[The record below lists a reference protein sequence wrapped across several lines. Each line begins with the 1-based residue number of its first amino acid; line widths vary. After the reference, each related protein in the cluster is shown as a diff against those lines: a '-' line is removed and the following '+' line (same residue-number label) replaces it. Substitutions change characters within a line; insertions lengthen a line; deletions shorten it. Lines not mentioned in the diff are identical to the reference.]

1 MVRVQFVLDSWK
13 TIRKDVAGAVREF
26 PAAAF
31 DEKPIE
37 GVDSFGV
44 IARHIL
50 NAGNAFPGI
59 LMTGIESL
67 QTPDFRDKMKPHMYD
82 LAEDASPEQLAE
94 ALEKS
99 IEDRTAQLAARPDEF
114 FTQEITR
121 FDGMRL
127 TRLEMIQFIKE
138 HELTHRSQLFMLMRL
153 KGMVPPTT
161 KRRVAAVKAQEAAAK
176 A

>member
-1 MVRVQFVLDSWK
+1 MRLMVRNQYVLDTWK
-13 TIRKDVAGAVREF
+13 TVRKDVAGAVREF
-26 PAAAF
+26 PAEAF

-50 NAGNAFPGI
+50 NAGHAFPGL
-59 LMTGIESL
+59 LMTGIENL
-67 QTPDFRDKMKPHMYD
+67 QTPDFRDKMKPHMHT
-82 LAEDASPEQLAE
+82 LPEGATPEQLAA
-94 ALEKS
+94 ALEESVETRCAELCK
-99 IEDRTAQLAARPDEF
+99 QPDEF
-114 FTQEITR
+114 FSHEITR
-121 FDGMRL
+121 FDGTRL
-127 TRLEMIQFIKE
+127 TRLEMLQFVKE

-161 KRRVAAVKAQEAAAK
+161 KRRMAAAK

>member
-1 MVRVQFVLDSWK
+1 MNFMVRVQFVLDSWK
-13 TIRKDVAGAVREF
+13 TIRKDVVGAVREF
-26 PAAAF
+26 PADAF

-44 IARHIL
+44 IAGHIL
-50 NAGNAFPGI
+50 NAGHAFPGI
-59 LMTGIESL
+59 LMTGTDSL
-67 QTPDFRDKMKPHMYD
+67 QTPDFRERMKPHMYN
-82 LAEDASPEQLAE
+82 LAEGSTP
-94 ALEKS
+94 
-99 IEDRTAQLAARPDEF
+99 AQLADALEQSIESRTAELARQPEEF

-127 TRLEMIQFIKE
+127 TRLEMLQFVKE

-153 KGMVPPTT
+153 KGIVPPTT
-161 KRRVAAVKAQEAAAK
+161 KRRMAAAK

>member
-1 MVRVQFVLDSWK
+1 MVRVQFVLDTWK

-26 PAAAF
+26 PAEAF

-59 LMTGIESL
+59 LMAGVDNL
-67 QTPDFRDKMKPHMYD
+67 QTPDFRDKMKPHMYI
-82 LAEDASPEQLAE
+82 LAEGATPEELAA
-94 ALEKS
+94 ALEAS
-99 IEDRTAQLAARPDEF
+99 VETRTAELASQPDDF
-114 FTQEITR
+114 FTGEITR
-121 FDGMRL
+121 FDGVRL
-127 TRLEMIQFIKE
+127 SRLEMLQFVKE

-161 KRRVAAVKAQEAAAK
+161 KRRLAAAK